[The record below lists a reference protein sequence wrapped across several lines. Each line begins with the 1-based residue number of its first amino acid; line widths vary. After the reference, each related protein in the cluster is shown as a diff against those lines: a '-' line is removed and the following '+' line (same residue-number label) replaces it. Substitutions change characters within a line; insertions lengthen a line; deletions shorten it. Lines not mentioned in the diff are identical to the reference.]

1 VAVVVGVVV
10 AVPPEAVYTVEVTP
24 LDKKGE
30 GGLKDPPRVE
40 ENNMG
45 VTESFTGFPCPSLA
59 VTIRVVLPPS
69 GTELL
74 EVVIFKL

>member
-1 VAVVVGVVV
+1 
-10 AVPPEAVYTVEVTP
+10 VYTVEVTP

-30 GGLKDPPRVE
+30 AGLKVPPRVE
-40 ENNMG
+40 EKTTP

-74 EVVIFKL
+74 EVVMFKLKPDPDP